1 MESCSALKINKRGEL
16 CKQILVPN
24 RTHFLLTMCVIK
36 CSKFSVDILRLAK
49 ETFGIKSEAE
59 EEKQN
64 YNVTENK
71 YETEIETELSSTK
84 TMDEIE

>member
-1 MESCSALKINKRGEL
+1 M
-16 CKQILVPN
+16 PN
-24 RTHFLLTMCVIK
+24 RTQFLLTMCVIK
-36 CSKFSVDILRLAK
+36 SSKFSVDILRLAK
-49 ETFGIKSEAE
+49 ATFGIKSEAE

>member
-1 MESCSALKINKRGEL
+1 MESWSALKINKRGEL

-49 ETFGIKSEAE
+49 ATFGIKSEAE
-59 EEKQN
+59 EEKNKTAMLLKTNMKLRLKQN
-64 YNVTENK
+64 
-71 YETEIETELSSTK
+71 
-84 TMDEIE
+84 